1 MTRMSVSRPM
11 PSGNQTSSGS
21 TFDNLAVARQYAS
34 PVRSPGLGARL
45 SPLPGRDTAYH
56 RVMFKAVIFDL
67 GGVLSSAPSMLSTL
81 AERIGT
87 TERELSQHFPT
98 GRDAYDGG
106 ASLREYWAPL
116 LGATGASGN
125 DALFQELATLD
136 AELSVGIRPAARAL
150 LADCH
155 ASGITVAIL
164 SNAPRAMQAAAEAAS
179 WRSEVDHLFISAT
192 MGLMKPDPAIYAA
205 VADKLGLTGSVIAFV
220 DDRQDNIDGALAA
233 GWEAHLWVSDAQ
245 TRTWLEGLGVL

>member
-1 MTRMSVSRPM
+1 
-11 PSGNQTSSGS
+11 
-21 TFDNLAVARQYAS
+21 
-34 PVRSPGLGARL
+34 
-45 SPLPGRDTAYH
+45 
-56 RVMFKAVIFDL
+56 MFKAVIFDL

-87 TERELSQHFPT
+87 TERELSQHFST

-106 ASLREYWAPL
+106 ASPGEYWAPL
-116 LGATGASGN
+116 LGATGATGAPGN
-125 DALFQELATLD
+125 EELFQELAALD
-136 AELSVGIRPAARAL
+136 AQLSVGIRSAARAL
-150 LADCH
+150 LADCR

-164 SNAPRAMQAAAEAAS
+164 SNAPHAMQGAAETAA

-192 MGLMKPDPAIYAA
+192 MGMMKPDPAIYAA
-205 VADKLGLTGSVIAFV
+205 VTDSLGLAGPEIAFV
-220 DDRQDNIDGALAA
+220 DDRQDNVDGALAA